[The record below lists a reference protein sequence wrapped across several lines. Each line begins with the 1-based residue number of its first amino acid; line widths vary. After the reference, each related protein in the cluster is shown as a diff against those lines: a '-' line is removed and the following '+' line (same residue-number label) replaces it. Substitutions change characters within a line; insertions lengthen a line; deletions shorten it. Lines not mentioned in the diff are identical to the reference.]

1 MANLSNIA
9 RPYALAAFE
18 CAREQSQIAEWQTML
33 FTAASIS
40 RNKSVQRL
48 LADPE
53 RTPAALSSLFE
64 DVLTTIISKEQQNFI
79 QLLAQNRRLSV
90 LPEIVEAYSAHVAMY
105 EKVCT
110 VRVVTAIAATEDFQN
125 KIAKALTIRTQR
137 DVKLHC
143 EVDPGILGGAIIH
156 IGDRVI
162 DGSVRGKL
170 TRLLEFS
177 LR

>member
-1 MANLSNIA
+1 MANLSSIA

-18 CAREQSQIAEWQTML
+18 FARTNSQLAEWKAML
-33 FTAASIS
+33 ISAASMT
-40 RNKSVQRL
+40 RNKNVQRL

-53 RTPAALSSLFE
+53 RTPNELFSLFD
-64 DVLTTIISKEQQNFI
+64 DVLGSMLNQEQKNF
-79 QLLAQNRRLSV
+79 LRLTAQNRRLNA
-90 LPEIVEAYSAHVAMY
+90 LPEMVEAYSAHVAAL
-105 EKVCT
+105 EKICT
-110 VRVVTAIAATEDFQN
+110 ARVITAIPATDGFQQ
-125 KIAKALTIRTQR
+125 KIAQALTIRTQR

-143 EVDPGILGGAIIH
+143 EVDPDILGGAIIH

-170 TRLLEFS
+170 TRLLEYS

>member
-18 CAREQSQIAEWQTML
+18 CARDQSQLQEWKLFLIA
-33 FTAASIS
+33 AATVS
-40 RNKSVQRL
+40 RQPSVQRL
-48 LADPE
+48 LSDPE
-53 RTPAALSSLFE
+53 RTPKALFDLFK
-64 DVLTTIISKEQQNFI
+64 DVLAAIITTEQKNLLM
-79 QLLAQNRRLSV
+79 LLADNRRLNA
-90 LPEIVEAYSAHVAMY
+90 LPEMVDAFNAHVNAH
-105 EKVCT
+105 EKICT
-110 VRVVTAIAATEDFQN
+110 VRVVTAIAANDDFQQ

-137 DVKLHC
+137 EVKLHC
-143 EVDPGILGGAIIH
+143 EIDPDIIGGAIIH

>member
-18 CAREQSQIAEWQTML
+18 CARDQSQLQEWKAFL
-33 FTAASIS
+33 VAAATVS
-40 RNKSVQRL
+40 RQPSVQRL

-53 RTPAALSSLFE
+53 RTPKSLYDLFE
-64 DVLTTIISKEQQNFI
+64 DVLAAIITTEQKNFLM
-79 QLLAQNRRLSV
+79 LLADNRRLNV
-90 LPEIVEAYSAHVAMY
+90 LSEISEAFNAHVDAY
-105 EKVCT
+105 EKICT
-110 VRVVTAIAATEDFQN
+110 VRIVTAVATNDDFQQ
-125 KIAKALTIRTQR
+125 KIARALTIRTQR
-137 DVKLHC
+137 DVKLNC
-143 EVDPGILGGAIIH
+143 EVNPSILGGAIIH

>member
-18 CAREQSQIAEWQTML
+18 SARDQSQIAEWKSFL
-33 FTAASIS
+33 FSAAMVS
-40 RNKSVQRL
+40 RQPSVQRL

-53 RTPAALSSLFE
+53 RTPKSLYDLFA
-64 DVLTTIISKEQQNFI
+64 DVLTSIITTEQKNLLM
-79 QLLAQNRRLSV
+79 LLADNRRLNV
-90 LPEIVEAYSAHVAMY
+90 LPEIAAAFNAHVDAF
-105 EKVCT
+105 EKICT
-110 VRVVTAIAATEDFQN
+110 VRVVTAVAANDDFQQ
-125 KIAKALTIRTQR
+125 KIARALTIRTQR
-137 DVKLHC
+137 EVKLHC
-143 EVDPGILGGAIIH
+143 EVNPGIIGGAIIH

>member
-18 CAREQSQIAEWQTML
+18 CARDQQQIAEWKAFLMS
-33 FTAASIS
+33 AATVS
-40 RNKSVQRL
+40 RQPSVQRL
-48 LADPE
+48 LNDPE
-53 RTPAALSSLFE
+53 RTPQALYDLFN
-64 DVLTTIISKEQQNFI
+64 DVLATIITSEQKNLVM
-79 QLLAQNRRLSV
+79 LLAENKRLNV
-90 LPEIVEAYSAHVAMY
+90 LPEIADGFNAHVAAY
-105 EKVCT
+105 EKICT
-110 VRVVTAIAATEDFQN
+110 VRVVTAIAASEAFQQ
-125 KIAKALTIRTQR
+125 KIAKSLSIRTQR
-137 DVKLHC
+137 EVKLHC

>member
-18 CAREQSQIAEWQTML
+18 CARDQSQIAEWKG
-33 FTAASIS
+33 FFASAKIMS
-40 RNKSVQRL
+40 REPSVLRL
-48 LADPE
+48 LANPE
-53 RTPAALSSLFE
+53 RTAKELYDLFE
-64 DVLTTIISKEQQNFI
+64 DVLGTIMTAEQKNLL
-79 QLLAQNRRLSV
+79 QLLADNKRLIA
-90 LPEIVEAYSAHVAMY
+90 LPEMADAFNAYVAEY
-105 EKVCT
+105 EKICT
-110 VRVVTAIAATEDFQN
+110 VRVVTAIAANEDFKQ
-125 KIAKALTIRTQR
+125 KIARALTIRTQR
-137 DVKLHC
+137 EVNLDC
-143 EVDPGILGGAIIH
+143 EVDPSILGGAIIH